1 MILAVLLKKT
11 NYNAKMLSLD
21 GEIVKIN
28 FNMNSLF
35 DLKLRQPIE
44 TIFILL
50 LGNTLFNSEDGNQSY
65 LIFQAVYKYFK
76 TISNSVYISEW
87 KSKGLSDE
95 SIKPPK
101 TTNNVL
107 TPQLNYYGAWP
118 IVTPFCVNLT
128 QKTIFKRFNQLFLEP
143 LDCSTRY

>member
-87 KSKGLSDE
+87 NSKGLSDE

>member
-76 TISNSVYISEW
+76 IISNSVYISEW

-118 IVTPFCVNLT
+118 IMTPFCVNWT
-128 QKTIFKRFNQLFLEP
+128 QKAIFKRFYQLFLEP